1 MKTVGGIIMK
11 LKNMPIEEIELLSY
25 TDLTY
30 LLLKENGKSMNTP
43 SIFKEICK
51 LLDYSDDEYAAK
63 IGDYYTSLTID
74 KRFVLLENN
83 EWDIRD
89 RHSVELVMDEEDET
103 DEVEETEEEEELVED
118 TEEENI
124 DEAIDDEIDD
134 ELDDDDMGDLSIVSD
149 EEEEE

>member
-1 MKTVGGIIMK
+1 MKTVGGNFMK
-11 LKNMPIEEIELLSY
+11 LNDMPIEEIELLSY

-51 LLDYSDDEYAAK
+51 LLGYSDEEYAAK

-89 RHSVELVMDEEDET
+89 RHSIELVMDEEDET
-103 DEVEETEEEEELVED
+103 EEVEETEEEEEQPEE
-118 TEEENI
+118 TEEEDI
-124 DEAIDDEIDD
+124 DEIIDDEIDD
-134 ELDDDDMGDLSIVSD
+134 DDMEELSIVSEED
-149 EEEEE
+149 EEEE

>member
-1 MKTVGGIIMK
+1 MKTVGGNFME

-89 RHSVELVMDEEDET
+89 RHSVEIVMDEEDET
-103 DEVEETEEEEELVED
+103 EEVEETEEEEESVEE
-118 TEEENI
+118 TEEGDI
-124 DEAIDDEIDD
+124 DEIIDDEIDD
-134 ELDDDDMGDLSIVSD
+134 DDDMEDLSIVSEED
-149 EEEEE
+149 EEE

>member
-1 MKTVGGIIMK
+1 MKTVGGNFMK
-11 LKNMPIEEIELLSY
+11 LNDMPIEEIELLSY

-51 LLDYSDDEYAAK
+51 LLGYSDEEYATK

-103 DEVEETEEEEELVED
+103 EEEVEETEEEEEQPQE
-118 TEEENI
+118 TEEEDI
-124 DEAIDDEIDD
+124 DEIIDDEIDD
-134 ELDDDDMGDLSIVSD
+134 DDMEELSIVSEED
-149 EEEEE
+149 EEEE